1 MRRNEGISFLDFDMY
16 SNRISFFSNN
26 RERIGSYFGLILT
39 IIYFIVFIIL
49 IVIYSLDAVKRTDI
63 RVYDSTSFLV
73 KLHLLT

>member
-39 IIYFIVFIIL
+39 IIYFIVFIISYL
-49 IVIYSLDAVKRTDI
+49 YPPAK
-63 RVYDSTSFLV
+63 V
-73 KLHLLT
+73 KLKSLKQYELFNSFSTNKSL